1 MHNKCKWLKVFLYVS
16 NKHAILPLDYIYIV
30 CLHTFYAFSIT
41 SERSP
46 NNNLPKKYIWGQW
59 EYRFIS
65 LCETWKFYLAVG
77 LLGPCRTC
85 RPCSANGIMHLA
97 HIFMMNFVICKFV
110 VHKKFPCITWKR
122 TFQPM
127 KNKQTSLAA
136 GWPNPAFYLSMELE
150 DGRPF
155 SLEEEVQ
162 CGEHWQD
169 CLKEEEVDFS

>member
-1 MHNKCKWLKVFLYVS
+1 
-16 NKHAILPLDYIYIV
+16 
-30 CLHTFYAFSIT
+30 
-41 SERSP
+41 
-46 NNNLPKKYIWGQW
+46 
-59 EYRFIS
+59 
-65 LCETWKFYLAVG
+65 
-77 LLGPCRTC
+77 
-85 RPCSANGIMHLA
+85 
-97 HIFMMNFVICKFV
+97 
-110 VHKKFPCITWKR
+110 
-122 TFQPM
+122 M